1 MRDQQLANAH
11 RIIDCVK
18 ALWRISR
25 AVKVVT
31 ANVFAA
37 WLEKNGYHAE
47 KVQPVD
53 LFPRTKHCE
62 VVSCYTKTV

>member
-37 WLEKNGYHAE
+37 WLEK
-47 KVQPVD
+47 KP
-53 LFPRTKHCE
+53 
-62 VVSCYTKTV
+62 